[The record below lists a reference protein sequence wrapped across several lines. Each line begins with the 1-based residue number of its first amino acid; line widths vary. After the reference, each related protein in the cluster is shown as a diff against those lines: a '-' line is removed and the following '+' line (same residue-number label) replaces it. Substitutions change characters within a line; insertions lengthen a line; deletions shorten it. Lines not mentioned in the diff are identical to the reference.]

1 MSLRQ
6 KTLKALNWNVLSTVG
21 EQGTRLVVSIVIARF
36 LLPSE
41 YGLTAMLAI
50 FTGFGE
56 LLINGG
62 FSKAIIQKANLTD
75 LELSSVFFF
84 NVFVSIACAAA
95 LTGLGPFIASFYH
108 MPVLSMMA
116 AILSL
121 DFIISALGLVQ
132 NAVLIRNLEFKVQ
145 FAARMAGTISSGV
158 VGVLMAI
165 LGCGVW
171 SLVAQA
177 LVANGVTVAC
187 YWVHRGWRPSTF
199 FQAAALRPMFSFG
212 SKLLFSGVLEVF
224 FKNIYTIVI
233 GKAFSAAEL
242 GLYSRAQQFQQLP
255 VENISSI
262 TERVLFSSFSRIQD
276 DKEQLKRMLRQTL
289 VLLSMVTF
297 PLMMGLA
304 ICAKPLILLV
314 LGSNWQGCA
323 AYLRPLCVI
332 GSLYPLQLIN
342 LTVLTAQGRSDLF
355 LRLEIIKKILAL
367 GVIVVTWKFG
377 IMMMIYGQILVAVI
391 CYAINSYYT
400 GRFLNYGLLSQLG
413 DILPYAGMA
422 LVMGAVVY
430 SWGNLAHEVNVG
442 LFVSQILVGIV
453 AYSFACRLFSLEV
466 FMGVWRRLP
475 GMFGLQGRQTW
486 STE

>member
-1 MSLRQ
+1 
-6 KTLKALNWNVLSTVG
+6 VLSTVG
-21 EQGTRLVVSIVIARF
+21 EQATRLLVSIVIARF

-50 FTGFGE
+50 FIGLGE

-62 FSKAIIQKANLTD
+62 FSKAIIQRANLTD

-84 NVFVSIACAAA
+84 NIFVSMGCAAA

-108 MPVLSMMA
+108 MPALTKIA
-116 AILSL
+116 AILSI

-132 NAVLIRNLEFKVQ
+132 NALLIRNLEFKVQ
-145 FAARMAGTISSGV
+145 FAARMAGTICSGI

-165 LGCGVW
+165 RGWGVW

-177 LVANGVTVAC
+177 LIANGVTVAC
-187 YWVHRGWRPSTF
+187 YWVHRGWRPSNF
-199 FQAAALRPMFSFG
+199 FRAAALRPMFSFG

-233 GKAFSAAEL
+233 GKAFSAFDL

-297 PLMMGLA
+297 PLMVGLA

-314 LGSNWQGCA
+314 LGSNWLGCA

-355 LRLEIIKKILAL
+355 LRLEIIKKIFAL
-367 GVIVVTWKFG
+367 VVVALTWKFG
-377 IMMMIYGQILVAVI
+377 IMVMIYGQILVAFI

-400 GRFLNYGLLSQLG
+400 GRFLNYGLFSQLI
-413 DILPYAGMA
+413 DILPYAGTA
-422 LVMGAVVY
+422 IVMGAVVY
-430 SWGNLAHEVNVG
+430 FCGNLAREANVG
-442 LFVSQILVGIV
+442 LFASQILVGIV
-453 AYSFACRLFSLEV
+453 AYLAACRLFSLQV
-466 FMGVWRRLP
+466 FMDVWRRLP
-475 GMFGLQGRQTW
+475 AMCGLQGRQTW
-486 STE
+486 SVE